1 MMTEHDKAVGDG
13 HVDTRQRLS
22 GVLGAAMATV
32 LLLALSTQAV
42 AQGGIG
48 ALFPGAELE
57 PPEWVVP
64 GTRVTFYAAGTSIA
78 NASKQWQKDPNGAWE
93 DPATGE
99 RWGQTDTPTPSG
111 EGVFQADVV
120 GVDDTSVG
128 LQWVLYGYDRFEE
141 RLFGGLTGGA
151 TDPGAAAE
159 EIWVHPE
166 LLARLPET
174 DAGELKILRGEYD
187 LEGVTYHAIAVAN
200 LDPAAYSSWIY
211 DTDTGLLL
219 SGTTRTQGR
228 AAAVHAEGEDPLPAS
243 TQVTLIRFLGVRQRD
258 GAGLGTAPPEW
269 AQPGTSLEFSGSWI
283 FVNPYDPTGPPV
295 VYPAWL
301 GVAFQGGGPSWLE
314 YGAEMLVDFAGVPN
328 LTTATGVAA
337 GGGPYWIDPA
347 TLSFAQ
353 EGKVID
359 EDPITGEVVSVEWV
373 GPGPAGEAVTIASQ
387 LPGISSRATYDVGTG
402 VLLGVERTEESSGI
416 TTQLGLDSLP

>member
-1 MMTEHDKAVGDG
+1 
-13 HVDTRQRLS
+13 
-22 GVLGAAMATV
+22 MATF
-32 LLLALSTQAV
+32 LLLASSAPAT

-48 ALFPGAELE
+48 GLFPGAELE
-57 PPEWVVP
+57 PPEWVAP
-64 GTRVTFYAAGTSIA
+64 GTRVTFYAAGASIA

-99 RWGQTDTPTPSG
+99 RWGRTDTPTASG

-120 GVDDTSVG
+120 GVDGTSVG
-128 LQWVLYGYDRFEE
+128 LQWVLYGYDRFAE
-141 RLFGGLTGGA
+141 RLYGGLTGGA

-166 LLARLPET
+166 LLHRLPET

-187 LEGVTYHAIAVAN
+187 LEGVTYDAIAVAN
-200 LDPAAYSSWIY
+200 LDPTAYSSWIY

-228 AAAVHAEGEDPLPAS
+228 AAPVYAEGEDPLPAN
-243 TQVTLIRFLGVRQRD
+243 TQITLIRFLGVRQRD
-258 GAGLGTAPPEW
+258 AAGLETAPPEW
-269 AQPGTSLEFSGSWI
+269 AQPGAALEFSGSWI
-283 FVNPYDPTGPPV
+283 FVNPYDPMGPPA

-301 GVAFQGGGPSWLE
+301 GVGFESGGPSWLE
-314 YGAEMLVDFAGVPN
+314 YGTEMLVDFAGLPDV
-328 LTTATGVAA
+328 TAATGVAA
-337 GGGPYWIDPA
+337 GAGPYWIDPA

-353 EGKVID
+353 EGQVID
-359 EDPITGEVVSVEWV
+359 EDPITGEVVTVEWI
-373 GPGPAGEAVTIASQ
+373 GPGPAGDAVTIASQ
-387 LPGISSRATYDVGTG
+387 LPGISSQATYDVGTG

-416 TTQLGLDSLP
+416 TTQLSLESLP